1 MRLRKKLSS
10 SREKT
15 KKHDISE
22 FINLRT
28 MCKKLYEYFRICL
41 E

>member
-22 FINLRT
+22 FINLT
-28 MCKKLYEYFRICL
+28 DNKTKKQNHRMN
-41 E
+41 